1 MRKNE
6 KLYIVRYITDK
17 GKEGKYT
24 CIVAN
29 NTRQAA
35 KIAYKIN
42 ENRIKSPL
50 LPDPGDIIKISNIRP
65 EMLTAKQEYLK
76 NKKYIKH
83 LKACEKKLSEIGGIK
98 NV

>member
-1 MRKNE
+1 MRKNV

-24 CIVAN
+24 SIAAN

-35 KIAYKIN
+35 KIAYRIN
-42 ENRIKSPL
+42 KNRIKSPL
-50 LPDPGDIIKISNIRP
+50 LPDRGNIAKITNIRP

-83 LKACEKKLSEIGGIK
+83 LKACEKKLSEMEG
-98 NV
+98 

>member
-6 KLYIVRYITDK
+6 KLYIIRYITDK
-17 GKEGKYT
+17 GYTGRYT
-24 CIVAN
+24 CINAS

-50 LPDPGDIIKISNIRP
+50 LEDRGDIEKITSIKP
-65 EMLTAKQEYLK
+65 EMMTPKQKYLI
-76 NKKYIKH
+76 NKKFI
-83 LKACEKKLSEIGGIK
+83 KKLSHDDFLCTRK
-98 NV
+98 NRAAY

>member
-6 KLYIVRYITDK
+6 KLYIIKYITNK

-24 CIVAN
+24 CIVAS

-35 KIAYKIN
+35 KIAYRIN

-50 LPDPGDIIKISNIRP
+50 LPDPGNIEKITNIRP
-65 EMLTAKQEYLK
+65 EMLTPKQKYLQ

-83 LKACEKKLSEIGGIK
+83 LKAREKKLSEME
-98 NV
+98 V